1 MKKVTMVRRPCPVCS
16 SRDASQV
23 FVEENFDPARL
34 DRFAF
39 ASRKFPEHMYFRL
52 LTCPT
57 CDTLYANPLP
67 TQDHI
72 GQGYQEADF
81 DSSAESHYAAKTY
94 GRLLS
99 DILDHVPDKVGAL
112 DIGTGDGAFLEQLL
126 EHGFERVA
134 GSEPSKAP
142 IAAAKKNIRPLIK
155 QGLFEPKR
163 YKKGSFSLISCFQT
177 IEHLYRPMEICS
189 GAYSLLKEGGAFFI
203 VCHNRRALSAK
214 ILGLKSPIYDIE
226 HLQLFSPKSA
236 KFMLERAGFRDVTVK
251 TVLNSYPLNYW
262 VKLLPLPKGLKIVLI
277 KFLEKVWLGKMPVT
291 MPVGNL
297 AVIGYKRSK

>member
-1 MKKVTMVRRPCPVCS
+1 
-16 SRDASQV
+16 
-23 FVEENFDPARL
+23 
-34 DRFAF
+34 
-39 ASRKFPEHMYFRL
+39 
-52 LTCPT
+52 
-57 CDTLYANPLP
+57 
-67 TQDHI
+67 
-72 GQGYQEADF
+72 
-81 DSSAESHYAAKTY
+81 
-94 GRLLS
+94 
-99 DILDHVPDKVGAL
+99 VGAL

-189 GAYSLLKEGGAFFI
+189 GAYGLLKEGGAFFI

-214 ILGLKSPIYDIE
+214 VLGLKSPIYDIE